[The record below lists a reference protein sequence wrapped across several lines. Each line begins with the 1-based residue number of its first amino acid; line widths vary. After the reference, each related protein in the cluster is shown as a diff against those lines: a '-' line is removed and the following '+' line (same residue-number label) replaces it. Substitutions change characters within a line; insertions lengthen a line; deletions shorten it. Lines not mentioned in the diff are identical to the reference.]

1 MGNNI
6 KENNIEK
13 SLVTKGEKSLIS
25 NIKRLNLIPYIKTAV
40 GIVFYVSTFVVS
52 VAIGYM
58 FIFSVFNY

>member
-13 SLVTKGEKSLIS
+13 SLVTKGEKSLTYNS
-25 NIKRLNLIPYIKTAV
+25 KLMNLLPYLKTAV
-40 GIVFYVSTFVVS
+40 GIIFYVSTFVVS
-52 VAIGYM
+52 VAIGYI